1 MTEGLEPWAPFDV
14 RRFNV
19 FGVVIDKIKE
29 VSTFSI

>member
-14 RRFNV
+14 RQFDV
-19 FGVVIDKIKE
+19 FKVVIDEIKE